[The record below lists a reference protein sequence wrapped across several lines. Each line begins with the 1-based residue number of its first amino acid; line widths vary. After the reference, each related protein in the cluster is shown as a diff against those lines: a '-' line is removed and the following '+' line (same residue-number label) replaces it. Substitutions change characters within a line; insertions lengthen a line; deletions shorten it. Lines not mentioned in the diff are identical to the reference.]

1 VAFTPGT
8 CPPHRCYD
16 QGNFFK
22 DRNMGSFSIWHWL
35 ILLVFLA
42 SPLFLGLLVWW
53 LVRIVQKRSGPRQR

>member
-1 VAFTPGT
+1 
-8 CPPHRCYD
+8 
-16 QGNFFK
+16 
-22 DRNMGSFSIWHWL
+22 MGSFSIWHWL